1 MLFYDCTYIL
11 YTNKAYMYILFGKN
25 FQQQNEFLNEK
36 IDLIYRME
44 LLDDKNW
51 YNKESKTKYL
61 GDNKWIKEKIE
72 EAKKNNKK

>member
-1 MLFYDCTYIL
+1 
-11 YTNKAYMYILFGKN
+11 MYISFGKK
-25 FQQQNEFLNEK
+25 FQQQNEFLNDR

-51 YNKESKTKYL
+51 YNKENKTKYF

>member
-1 MLFYDCTYIL
+1 
-11 YTNKAYMYILFGKN
+11 
-25 FQQQNEFLNEK
+25 
-36 IDLIYRME
+36 ME

-51 YNKESKTKYL
+51 YNKENKTKYF